1 MKIEMIVAKAKNNVI
16 GKDNTL
22 IWGIPEDLA
31 HFKKITMGKTIV
43 MGSNTYESI
52 GRPLPGRQ
60 NVVLTRNPSKY
71 KNHNVKTVSSVQ
83 EILDLSKETQ
93 IVILGG
99 DSVYKIFLEYAS
111 ILYVTDVEK
120 EFDGDSYFPTIPSEW
135 ELTSSKEGEKSS
147 ENLKY
152 FFKKYEK
159 SDIH

>member
-1 MKIEMIVAKAKNNVI
+1 MIVAKAKNNII
-16 GKDNTL
+16 GKDNAL
-22 IWGIPEDLA
+22 IWNIPEDLA
-31 HFKKITMGKTIV
+31 HFKKITMGKAIV

-71 KNHNVKTVSSVQ
+71 KNQDVKTVSSVQ
-83 EILDLSKETQ
+83 DVLDLSKETQ
-93 IVILGG
+93 VVIIGG
-99 DSVYKIFLEYAS
+99 DSVYKTFLEYTD
-111 ILYVTDVEK
+111 ILYVTEIEK
-120 EFDGDSYFPTIPSEW
+120 EFDGDTYFPTISSEW
-135 ELTSSKEGEKSS
+135 ELTSSNEGEKSS

>member
-16 GKDNTL
+16 GKDNAL
-22 IWGIPEDLA
+22 IWNIPEDLA
-31 HFKKITMGKTIV
+31 HFKKITMGKAIV

-71 KNHNVKTVSSVQ
+71 KNQDVKTVSSVQ
-83 EILDLSKETQ
+83 DVLDLSKETQ
-93 IVILGG
+93 VVIIGG
-99 DSVYKIFLEYAS
+99 DSVYKTFLEYTD
-111 ILYVTDVEK
+111 ILYVTEIEK
-120 EFDGDSYFPTIPSEW
+120 EFDGDTYFPTISSEW
-135 ELTSSKEGEKSS
+135 ELTSSNEGEKSS

>member
-1 MKIEMIVAKAKNNVI
+1 MKIEMIVAKSKNNVI

-22 IWGIPEDLA
+22 IWDIPEDLA

-43 MGSNTYESI
+43 MGSSTYESI

-93 IVILGG
+93 IVIIGG
-99 DSVYKIFLEYAS
+99 DSVYKIFLEYTS
-111 ILYVTDVEK
+111 ILYVTDIEK
-120 EFDGDSYFPTIPSEW
+120 EFDGDSYFPTISSEW
-135 ELTSSKEGEKSS
+135 ELTSSNEGEKSS

>member
-1 MKIEMIVAKAKNNVI
+1 MKIEMIVAKAKNNII
-16 GKDNTL
+16 GKDNAL
-22 IWGIPEDLA
+22 IWNIPEDLA
-31 HFKKITMGKTIV
+31 HFKKITMGKAIV

-71 KNHNVKTVSSVQ
+71 KNQDVKTVSSVQ
-83 EILDLSKETQ
+83 DVLDLSKETQ
-93 IVILGG
+93 VVIIGG
-99 DSVYKIFLEYAS
+99 DSVYKTFLEYTD
-111 ILYVTDVEK
+111 ILYVTEIEK
-120 EFDGDSYFPTIPSEW
+120 EFDGDTYFPTISSEW
-135 ELTSSKEGEKSS
+135 ELTSSNEGEKSS

>member
-22 IWGIPEDLA
+22 IWDIPEDLA

-60 NVVLTRNPSKY
+60 NVVLTRNSSKY
-71 KNHNVKTVSSVQ
+71 KNHNVKTVSSAQ

-93 IVILGG
+93 IVIIGG

-120 EFDGDSYFPTIPSEW
+120 EFDGDSYFPTISSEW
-135 ELTSSKEGEKSS
+135 ELTSSNEGEKSS

-159 SDIH
+159 SDIY